1 MSLYTEGLAF
11 LKMKNIDEAQRIA
24 DELRKLIEEGLNED
38 IMRLYHHLAG
48 CIELEKENFSLA
60 KEQFE
65 KAISLDPY
73 GPLARDAIFLNSLA
87 KTYFQTGDLE
97 KAIREYGL
105 IVNLT
110 TGRREAGDIYAKS
123 FYMLGK
129 IHEQQGDTAKAIEH
143 YEKFLSLWKDAD
155 PGIAEMEDAKKR
167 LAGLKIQ

>member
-1 MSLYTEGLAF
+1 
-11 LKMKNIDEAQRIA
+11 MKDIDEAQGIA
-24 DELRKLIEEGLNED
+24 DELKKLIEEGLNED

-65 KAISLDPY
+65 KALSLDPY
-73 GPLARDAIFLNSLA
+73 GPLARDARFLNSLA
-87 KTYFQTGDLE
+87 KTNFQSGDLE
-97 KAIREYGL
+97 KARREYEL

-129 IHEQQGDTAKAIEH
+129 IHEQQGDTANAIEQ
-143 YEKFLSLWKDAD
+143 YEKFLDLWKGAD
-155 PGIAEMEDAKKR
+155 PGIAEVDDAKKR
-167 LAGLKIQ
+167 LTELRTS